1 MDYMKVYN
9 EWLSSSF
16 FDEEVKEELRS
27 IADNQ
32 KEIEDRFYRDLE
44 FGTGGLRGVVGMGT
58 NRMNKYTVRRATY
71 GLAQYILEKDERAAE
86 RGVVI
91 AHDNRNMSREFTLE
105 SALTLAAC
113 GIKTYI
119 FDDLRPTPQLSFT
132 VRNVSAAAGIV
143 ITASHN
149 PPEYNGYKAYGEDG
163 AQLNVEESELVI
175 EKVNAITDYSSI
187 PVMDEE
193 KALEKGLIKIFGY
206 KADEDF
212 INAVRKQSLCE
223 DIVRKVADDLKIVFT
238 PLHGTGNMPVR
249 RILKE
254 VGFKHVLVV
263 PEQEKPDSKFSTVE
277 YPNPEDPAAFKLA
290 IELAKENG
298 AQIIIATD
306 PDCDRVGVAARNKQ
320 GEYELLTGNQTGA
333 LLLDFVLRHISGS
346 GRMPAD
352 PVVVKTIVTSR
363 MGDKIAK
370 EYGVDVAD
378 TLTGFKFIAEMVK
391 GFEDRGEKSFVF
403 GYEESYGYLAGDHAR
418 DKDAV
423 VASMLAAEMAA
434 YYYSRNKTLF
444 EGLEELYKKYGYFS
458 DGLENITLK
467 GREGEE
473 KIKDIMRS
481 LREEPMESINGAK
494 VIGTKD
500 YAQGLD
506 GLPKSNVLIFDLD
519 DGSWFAARPS
529 GTEPKIKFYFSAE
542 GASRE
547 ESESRLQKLSAA
559 VMKHIISMI

>member
-1 MDYMKVYN
+1 MDYMKIYN

-16 FDEEVKEELRS
+16 FDEDVKEELRS
-27 IADNQ
+27 IADNE

-71 GLAQYILEKDERAAE
+71 GLAQYILEKDANAAE

-91 AHDNRNMSREFTLE
+91 AHDNRNMSREFTIE

-132 VRNVSAAAGIV
+132 VRNVNAAAGIV

-163 AQLNVEESELVI
+163 AQLNVEESERVI
-175 EKVNAITDYSSI
+175 EKVNAVRDYSSI
-187 PVMDEE
+187 PVMEE
-193 KALEKGLIKIFGY
+193 ERALEKGLIKIFGY
-206 KADEDF
+206 NADEDF
-212 INAVRKQSLCE
+212 INAVRKQSFCE

-263 PEQEKPDSKFSTVE
+263 PEQEKPDPGFSTVE

-298 AQIIIATD
+298 AHIIIATD

-333 LLLDFVLRHISGS
+333 LLLDFVLKNMSGS
-346 GRMPAD
+346 GRMPGS
-352 PVVVKTIVTSR
+352 PVVIKTIVTSR
-363 MGDKIAK
+363 MGDKIAA

-378 TLTGFKFIAEMVK
+378 TLTGFKFIAEMAK

-434 YYYSRNKTLF
+434 YYYSRGKDLF

-473 KIKDIMRS
+473 KIKDIMKS
-481 LREEPMESINGAK
+481 LREEPMEHINGAK
-494 VIGTKD
+494 VIGVKD

-506 GLPKSNVLIFDLD
+506 GLPKSNVLIFDLE

-542 GASRE
+542 GITRE
-547 ESESRLQKLSAA
+547 ESENRLEKLSAS